1 MKELAWDS
9 SQKRKVPFYQQSVM
23 EREQVMNILEALGPL
38 FLKQALLHEFPYF
51 VTSDFPLA

>member
-1 MKELAWDS
+1 
-9 SQKRKVPFYQQSVM
+9 M

-51 VTSDFPLA
+51 VTQWFSFSLV